1 MKDKKLKINNKLKH
15 KDLKCYLIRLI
26 KKKTVYNK
34 KSSDKSK
41 LKMQRQITKIML
53 NFLIC

>member
-15 KDLKCYLIRLI
+15 KDLKFYLIRLI
-26 KKKTVYNK
+26 KKKIIYNK

-41 LKMQRQITKIML
+41 
-53 NFLIC
+53 